1 MWNAPTPYRLS
12 QIPKLYETDPVS
24 LRNKLIHLHFFLADS
39 DWYVAE
45 FDGKDTFWGFVI
57 LNGDYVNAEWGYFSF
72 SELRRIRM
80 NGWMEIDCELER
92 HWKVRPASQI
102 DKISQVYGW
111 HLETA

>member
-1 MWNAPTPYRLS
+1 MWNAPTARRLS
-12 QIPKLYETDPVS
+12 EIPKLYETDPIS
-24 LRNKLIHLHFFLADS
+24 IRNKLIHLHFFLTDS

-45 FDGKDTFWGFVI
+45 FDGDDTFWGFAI
-57 LNGDYVNAEWGYFSF
+57 LNNDFRNSEWGCFSF
-72 SELRRIRM
+72 TELRRLRM
-80 NGWMEIDCELER
+80 KDWLEVDCELER

>member
-1 MWNAPTPYRLS
+1 MWNEPTPYRLS
-12 QIPKLYETDPVS
+12 QVPKLYETDSVS
-24 LRNKLIHLHFFLADS
+24 LRNKLIYLHFFLADS
-39 DWYVAE
+39 DWYISE
-45 FDGKDTFWGFVI
+45 FDREDTFWGFVV
-57 LNGDYVNAEWGYFSF
+57 LNGDLSNAEWGYFSF

>member
-72 SELRRIRM
+72 SDLARIRM
-80 NGWMEIDCELER
+80 SGWMEIDCELER
-92 HWKVRPASQI
+92 HWKVRPASQV

-111 HLETA
+111 HLEAA

>member
-1 MWNAPTPYRLS
+1 MWNAPTARRLS
-12 QIPKLYETDPVS
+12 EIPKLYETDPIS
-24 LRNKLIHLHFFLADS
+24 IRNKLIHLHFFLTDS

-45 FDGKDTFWGFVI
+45 FDGDDTFWGFAI
-57 LNGDYVNAEWGYFSF
+57 LNNDFRNSEWSYFSF
-72 SELRRIRM
+72 SELRRLRM
-80 NGWMEIDCELER
+80 KDWLEVDCELER